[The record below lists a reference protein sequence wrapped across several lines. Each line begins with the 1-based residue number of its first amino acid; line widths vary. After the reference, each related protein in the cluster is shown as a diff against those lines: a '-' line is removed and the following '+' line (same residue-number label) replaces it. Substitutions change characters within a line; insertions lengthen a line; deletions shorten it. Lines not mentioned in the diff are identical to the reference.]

1 MNDLTRG
8 DHQDSE
14 PANKEFTIQK
24 IYTKDLSFETPNSPQ
39 VFREKWEPDVN
50 VQLGTTTAV
59 LDNQYAVHEVILSVT
74 VTAKLGEKTAFLV
87 EVQQAGIFT
96 MRGYTTD
103 ELGVLVGSFCPNIL
117 FPYAR
122 ETVSD
127 LVTRGGFPQLLL
139 APVNFDAL
147 YQQHLQ
153 NQREQISPQA
163 PALKH

>member
-8 DHQDSE
+8 DHQDSQN
-14 PANKEFTIQK
+14 ANKEFTIQK
-24 IYTKDLSFETPNSPQ
+24 IYTKDLSFETPSSPQ
-39 VFREKWEPDVN
+39 IFREKWEPDVN

-59 LDNQYAVHEVILSVT
+59 LDAQYAVHEVVLSVT

-103 ELGVLVGSFCPNIL
+103 ELGMLVGSFCPNVL
-117 FPYAR
+117 FPFAR

-147 YQQHLQ
+147 YQQHLH
-153 NQREQISPQA
+153 NQREQLTPQQ